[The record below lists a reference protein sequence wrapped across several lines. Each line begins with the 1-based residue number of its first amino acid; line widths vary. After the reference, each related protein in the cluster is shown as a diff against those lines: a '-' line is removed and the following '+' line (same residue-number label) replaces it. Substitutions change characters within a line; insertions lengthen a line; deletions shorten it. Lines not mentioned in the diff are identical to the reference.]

1 MTLKYKIDAILLG
14 ILCGA
19 LSYWFNPY
27 NDMYVEGMNIY
38 VILGIAVFVSA
49 LGLGLVYKKSN
60 LLTPVLICLGVVIAA
75 MARILDDTRID
86 PTDHN
91 LFPFE
96 ILSLLMVA
104 VPLAFFGWWL
114 GNFINNKKPKA
125 KN

>member
-1 MTLKYKIDAILLG
+1 MARSNKIWSLVLG
-14 ILCGA
+14 IISGA

-27 NDMYVEGMNIY
+27 NDMYVEGLNIY
-38 VILGIAVFVSA
+38 VILGITVFVSA
-49 LGLGLVYKKSN
+49 LSLGFLYKKSN
-60 LLTPVLICLGVVIAA
+60 LLSPVLICVGVVVAA

-96 ILSLLMVA
+96 ILTLLIVA

-114 GNFINNKKPKA
+114 GNFINKKKPKA